1 MIVKGKSSLKHN
13 GAKNERNWY
22 YRSLSSLIR
31 LVIIFWYYE
40 QMKKVTYISF
50 LKLMNWIIKSLEFLA
65 RMK

>member
-1 MIVKGKSSLKHN
+1 MGPKMKEIGK
-13 GAKNERNWY
+13 

-31 LVIIFWYYE
+31 LVIIFSYYE